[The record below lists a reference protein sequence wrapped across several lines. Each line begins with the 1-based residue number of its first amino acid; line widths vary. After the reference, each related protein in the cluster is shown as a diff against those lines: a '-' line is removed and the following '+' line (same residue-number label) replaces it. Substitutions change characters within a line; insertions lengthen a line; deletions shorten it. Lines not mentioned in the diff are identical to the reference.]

1 MSTAVALSLP
11 WHAVSWQ
18 PMTVARRTSDS
29 DEGQWLE
36 AARGGD
42 GDAFTLIVGRYQ
54 AEIFRYCARML
65 RNESEGEEMA
75 QETFVRAWQNL
86 SGFRG
91 EASLKNWLYKIATN
105 LCLNQIS
112 SWRRTQR
119 DEADFDAMTSSANP
133 ERDTLGGQQATRVRA
148 AVTKLPPQQRAVV
161 MLKIFED
168 LKFHEIATAMGLS
181 EGGVKAH
188 FFVAIK
194 NLRKQFDAADA
205 ISAAPG
211 EMS

>member
-1 MSTAVALSLP
+1 MSSAFALLLP
-11 WHAVSWQ
+11 WHALSWQ
-18 PMTVARRTSDS
+18 PLTMTRSQQNI
-29 DEGQWLE
+29 DESQWLE

-65 RNESEGEEMA
+65 RNEAEGEEMA
-75 QETFVRAWQNL
+75 QETFVRAWQSL

-105 LCLNQIS
+105 LCLNQLS
-112 SWRRTQR
+112 SWRRKQR
-119 DEADFDAMTSSANP
+119 DDADFDAMIGSEDP
-133 ERDTLGGQQATRVRA
+133 ERDTLGAQQATRVRA

-168 LKFHEIATAMGLS
+168 LKFHEIATALGLS

-194 NLRKQFDAADA
+194 NLRKQFDVTLPAETGVP
-205 ISAAPG
+205 S
-211 EMS
+211 

>member
-1 MSTAVALSLP
+1 MTFPLP

-18 PMTVARRTSDS
+18 PMTVARRAPDA
-29 DEGQWLE
+29 DETQWLA

-42 GDAFTLIVGRYQ
+42 ADAFTLIVGRYQ

-65 RNESEGEEMA
+65 RNDSEGEEMA

-91 EASLKNWLYKIATN
+91 DASLKNWLYKIATN

-119 DEADFDAMTSSANP
+119 DEADFDALIGSANP
-133 ERDTLGGQQATRVRA
+133 ELDTLDNQQATRVRV

-168 LKFHEIATAMGLS
+168 FKFHEIATALGLS
-181 EGGVKAH
+181 EGGVKSH

-194 NLRKQFDAADA
+194 NLRKQFDATDA
-205 ISAAPG
+205 AAPAVSG
-211 EMS
+211 DLS